1 VRISTSFLALAALA
15 IPVAVGCYSGAMVE
29 SDPGN
34 AMTPAPRG
42 SVGASSGLPCDVAE
56 VVATS
61 CATCHGQKP
70 RGGAK
75 TSLVTREGFLA
86 ASEKD
91 PAKTV
96 GALVV
101 ERMKDTVKPMP
112 EDGLLAADKVAI
124 VEKWVTAGMPMG
136 ECGAINA
143 PADPFWDVVVDC
155 SSGTRYTRGE
165 GVTMEPGKACNAC
178 HIKER
183 EKTFVLAGT
192 VYPTGHESDRCN
204 GVNGTVT
211 GATIVATDLTGNV
224 LATVPVNKAGNFASQ
239 TRITGPYKVKVVQ
252 NGKERVMKASP
263 SSGDC
268 NSCHTQDGLEG
279 APGRIA
285 LPQ

>member
-1 VRISTSFLALAALA
+1 
-15 IPVAVGCYSGAMVE
+15 MVE
-29 SDPGN
+29 ADPGN
-34 AMTPAPRG
+34 TTVAPANKGR
-42 SVGASSGLPCDVAE
+42 VGASSGLPCDVAD
-56 VVATS
+56 VVTTS
-61 CATCHGQKP
+61 CASCHGEKP

-86 ASEKD
+86 PSEKD

-96 GALVV
+96 GALAV

-112 EDGLLAADKVAI
+112 EDGLLVADKVAI

-136 ECGAINA
+136 ECGAVNA

-165 GVTMEPGKACNAC
+165 GVTMEPGKACNEC
-178 HIKER
+178 HSRKGER
-183 EKTFVLAGT
+183 TYALAGT
-192 VYPTGHESDRCN
+192 VYPTGHESDLCN
-204 GVNGTVT
+204 GVNGT
-211 GATIVATDLTGNV
+211 ASIVATDLTGKV

-239 TRITGPYKVKVVQ
+239 IRITGPYKVKVVQ
-252 NGKERVMKASP
+252 NGKERAMKASP

-285 LPQ
+285 LPK